1 MAGQG
6 FPRSVEVW
14 ADTAPTDC
22 MRLFLSDAA
31 FRAAES
37 ALSPVSVTD
46 LVSRESMPPGNRL
59 IIKGGD
65 APAWGLAEAEHKLS
79 DSANNTS
86 GF

>member
-1 MAGQG
+1 VG
-6 FPRSVEVW
+6 SVERGERNVSLL
-14 ADTAPTDC
+14 TLT
-22 MRLFLSDAA
+22 RLA
-31 FRAAES
+31 RA
-37 ALSPVSVTD
+37 LDVSVTD

-86 GF
+86 GFWKMTCGE

>member
-1 MAGQG
+1 
-6 FPRSVEVW
+6 
-14 ADTAPTDC
+14 
-22 MRLFLSDAA
+22 
-31 FRAAES
+31 
-37 ALSPVSVTD
+37 VSVTD